1 MVLEE
6 AGFSDAFLDIRNASN
21 VSIDSFGDFFNQTF
35 ATPSRD
41 DHQNQIS
48 HSISGG
54 SGNCKPVEALLERMM
69 DMIVALGEGQDKL
82 HNKMDK
88 FLNHYQQLE
97 KVNTDLLQKIKNLEA
112 KLCKQ
117 NPSKT
122 LSSCSSDSDSSE
134 SNSESSDSDGND
146 SSSCDDVPYT
156 TIKSRKKLRK
166 ARQEHSSLKSNS
178 KIVVSSHGIGKENH
192 PRSRNSN
199 EVPVQAVNKATST
212 STDFPIMRRSA
223 DSHSQKF
230 PHARGRSTDQYTRR
244 PREPIMDSP
253 KSSQRRDYHTRRP
266 RAPPWTP
273 HPKEETNVVEDLG
286 NPLRTPLLKEETSIA
301 EDPGNPLR
309 TPLLKEETSIAE
321 DPGNPLRT
329 PLLKEETS
337 IAEDPG
343 NPLRSPLLK
352 EETSIAED
360 PGNPLNTSLPK
371 EETSIAED
379 PGTPLLSP
387 LSKEETSIAED
398 QGNPPHTSLPNE
410 ETRADV
416 LETFT

>member
-1 MVLEE
+1 
-6 AGFSDAFLDIRNASN
+6 
-21 VSIDSFGDFFNQTF
+21 
-35 ATPSRD
+35 
-41 DHQNQIS
+41 
-48 HSISGG
+48 
-54 SGNCKPVEALLERMM
+54 M

-134 SNSESSDSDGND
+134 SNSESSDSDSND
-146 SSSCDDVPYT
+146 S
-156 TIKSRKKLRK
+156 
-166 ARQEHSSLKSNS
+166 
-178 KIVVSSHGIGKENH
+178 
-192 PRSRNSN
+192 SN

-266 RAPPWTP
+266 REPTMDSPPQRR
-273 HPKEETNVVEDLG
+273 D
-286 NPLRTPLLKEETSIA
+286 
-301 EDPGNPLR
+301 
-309 TPLLKEETSIAE
+309 
-321 DPGNPLRT
+321 
-329 PLLKEETS
+329 
-337 IAEDPG
+337 
-343 NPLRSPLLK
+343 
-352 EETSIAED
+352 
-360 PGNPLNTSLPK
+360 
-371 EETSIAED
+371 
-379 PGTPLLSP
+379 
-387 LSKEETSIAED
+387 
-398 QGNPPHTSLPNE
+398 
-410 ETRADV
+410 
-416 LETFT
+416 